1 MTADELAVQRAV
13 RRSTLQKLL
22 DRAYSLAR
30 KLPRATTDYEVTRGL
45 RIPMRDGVE
54 LVADLYR
61 PLPASRGIVLVRSPY
76 GRRAPFSNE
85 FARLY
90 AERGFTVLV
99 QSCRGTFGSG
109 GSKMP
114 FRGEVED
121 GADTVEWMR
130 RQPWFTGR
138 FATIGVSYLG
148 FNEWA
153 LLMDPPPE
161 MAAAV
166 MSSAPHNLGR
176 IFNDRGVLAVEMAL
190 GFSDAVSHQEQ
201 DGFFGGLRRG
211 RSAKR
216 RHAPVLTALPLAG
229 AEATILGDGAPWYRE
244 WMSHPDPADPYWQ
257 VGNFDEALQRAAI
270 PVLLQGGWQDLF
282 LEETLE
288 GYRQLSDRGVAT
300 AVTIGPWSH
309 PDTLGVAS
317 SSLSNESLG
326 WLAEHLAGDGHG
338 DRDPRRPVRIHVG
351 GADEWRDLE
360 SWPPPAAPQTLFLG
374 GGGRLSTETQDA
386 GDAMTTFTYDPSD
399 PTPSV
404 GGATL
409 AQNPGVKDNSVL
421 EQRPDVI
428 TFTTDPLPADID
440 VVGIPRVRL
449 FHDTDNPYVDL
460 MVRICDV
467 DAQGRSFN
475 TAERYLRL
483 DPEVS
488 SGELELTLRPLAHRF
503 AAGHRVR
510 LQISG
515 GAFPRFMRNLGTA
528 DRPGEGTVL
537 VPSHRTVRHDRLHRS
552 SLTLPVTHT
561 LGSGERDSARV
572 DP

>member
-1 MTADELAVQRAV
+1 MTTDELAVKRAI
-13 RRSTLQKLL
+13 RRSTVQRLL
-22 DRAYSLAR
+22 DGLYSRAR

-45 RIPMRDGVE
+45 RIPMRDGVN
-54 LVADLYR
+54 LVADLYS

-76 GRRAPFSNE
+76 GRRTPFSNE

-90 AERGFTVLV
+90 AERGFTVLL

-114 FRGEVED
+114 FQGELED

-138 FATIGVSYLG
+138 FATVGLSYLG

-161 MAAAV
+161 MVTAV

-176 IFNDRGVLAVEMAL
+176 IFTDGGVLAVEMAL
-190 GFSDAVSHQEQ
+190 GYSDIVSHQER

-216 RHAPVLTALPLAG
+216 RHASVLTALPLAG
-229 AEATILGDGAPWYRE
+229 AETTILGDAAPWYRE

-257 VGNFDEALQRAAI
+257 SGNFDEALQRAAI

-288 GYRQLSDRGVAT
+288 DFRQLRARGVAA
-300 AVTIGPWSH
+300 AVTIGPWAH
-309 PDTLGVAS
+309 PDALGVAS
-317 SSLSNESLG
+317 SRLSNESLG
-326 WLAEHLAGDGHG
+326 WLAEHLAEDGSG
-338 DRDPRRPVRIHVG
+338 GRDPRRPVRIHVG

-360 SWPPPAAPQTLFLG
+360 SWPPPTAPQTLFLG
-374 GGGRLSTETQDA
+374 GEGRLSTEPQD
-386 GDAMTTFTYDPSD
+386 GTDATTTFTYDPSD
-399 PTPSV
+399 PTPNV

-409 AQNPGVKDNSVL
+409 AQDPGVKDNSVL

-428 TFTTDPLPADID
+428 TFTTEPLTADLE
-440 VVGIPRVRL
+440 VAGIPRVRL
-449 FHDTDNPYVDL
+449 FHDTDNRYVDL
-460 MVRICDV
+460 MVRVCDV

-483 DPEVS
+483 DTEVS
-488 SGELELTLRPLAHRF
+488 SGELELALRPLAHRF

-528 DRPGEGTVL
+528 DLPGEGTVL
-537 VPSHRTVRHDRLHRS
+537 VPSHRTVRHDRLHPS
-552 SLTLPVTHT
+552 SLTLPVSRS
-561 LGSGERDSARV
+561 LGASTQ
-572 DP
+572 